1 MITRTAEEIA
11 GILRCSPRTVTRK
24 VRAGE
29 WPGRLIAGRYVF
41 TAEDLAEILER
52 CRAKPATPPAAVD
65 RPVVEVPRRRRRIAD
80 RVPPPKQGG
89 PVTRATAV
97 VTPLTPK
104 TPTRRRRAS

>member
-1 MITRTAEEIA
+1 PRSPGGHQPWPETFIRPAGAGVLAEGLVRGRRRARRARRRPGGAAVITRTAEEIA

-52 CRAKPATPPAAVD
+52 CRAKPATPPAAED
-65 RPVVEVPRRRRRIAD
+65 RPV
-80 RVPPPKQGG
+80 
-89 PVTRATAV
+89 
-97 VTPLTPK
+97 
-104 TPTRRRRAS
+104 